1 MLMMMYIVIKIPVH
15 KNLDYKKLKYQTI
28 DHNVQ
33 GSKNILIFHYLHQ
46 LTNGPDVRPDDH
58 DSWGN
63 INKHMKDDIICTI
76 HTKCILKFAQ
86 NDNW

>member
-1 MLMMMYIVIKIPVH
+1 MWNWPFSLSDVDEKKTPFIMMMYIVIKIPVH

-58 DSWGN
+58 DS
-63 INKHMKDDIICTI
+63 
-76 HTKCILKFAQ
+76 
-86 NDNW
+86 